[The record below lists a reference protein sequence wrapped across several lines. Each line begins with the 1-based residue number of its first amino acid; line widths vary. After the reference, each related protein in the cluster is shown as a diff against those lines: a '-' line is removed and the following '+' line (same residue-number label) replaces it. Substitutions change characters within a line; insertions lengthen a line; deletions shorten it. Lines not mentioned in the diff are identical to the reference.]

1 MTRTVKAKEGNTIN
15 KVQENKMQ
23 NIKTNA
29 ESPDNVDT
37 VFITLPC
44 QQARKGK
51 LVLLVD
57 TGADFS
63 IVKEE
68 SMKNFPNQNRIRTSI
83 LTGAF
88 GGRASTL
95 GTTEI
100 RIADKMQ
107 PSWVFHI
114 VSQEIKIQG
123 DGILGR
129 DNMWNKCIIN
139 TIDKTLNI
147 FDKEHSMKTFTLYTS
162 EECEKVDT
170 QKVCLTKR
178 AVTIVPVNIITK
190 EKQWLSI
197 NRKYSGS
204 LRWKYCS

>member
-68 SMKNFPNQNRIRTSI
+68 SMKNFLNQNRIRTSI

-107 PSWVFHI
+107 PSWVFYI

-123 DGILGR
+123 G
-129 DNMWNKCIIN
+129 WNSW
-139 TIDKTLNI
+139 
-147 FDKEHSMKTFTLYTS
+147 KEQHV
-162 EECEKVDT
+162 EQVH
-170 QKVCLTKR
+170 
-178 AVTIVPVNIITK
+178 N
-190 EKQWLSI
+190 
-197 NRKYSGS
+197 
-204 LRWKYCS
+204 